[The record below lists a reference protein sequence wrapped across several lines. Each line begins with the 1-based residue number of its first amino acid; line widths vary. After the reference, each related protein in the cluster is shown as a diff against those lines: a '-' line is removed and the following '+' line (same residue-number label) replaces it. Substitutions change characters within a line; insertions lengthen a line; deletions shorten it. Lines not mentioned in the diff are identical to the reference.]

1 MEERLDMMRCYRLQ
15 RDGLMLHCVQRCQQ
29 VTLGMKEESVVLG
42 LTIFKGLQA
51 FKRDFKLQRISKG
64 CRVI

>member
-29 VTLGMKEESVVLG
+29 VTLGISIETRVSG
-42 LTIFKGLQA
+42 ARTYHLQGVA
-51 FKRDFKLQRISKG
+51 GIQT
-64 CRVI
+64 